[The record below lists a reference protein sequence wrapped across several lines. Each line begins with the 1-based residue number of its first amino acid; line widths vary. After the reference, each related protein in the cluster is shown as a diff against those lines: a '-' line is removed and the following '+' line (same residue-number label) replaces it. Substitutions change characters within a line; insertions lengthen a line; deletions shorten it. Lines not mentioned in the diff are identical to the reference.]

1 MIPPRAAI
9 FTLGCRTNQYDEVI
23 IARNL
28 MDAGFVIVPSD
39 QTADLYVINTCTVT
53 HRADADSRKAARKA
67 LRLNPK
73 AFMAVVGCYSQRSS
87 DKITLIN
94 GVDLI
99 LGNKEKYNISTHLPT
114 PLTKNENP
122 VVVISKPESE
132 KSFGSTVSVP
142 LSRTRALLKIQDGCD
157 QYCSYCIVP
166 HVRGKPRSLPRQEVI
181 NRIAELVAVGYREIV
196 LTGIHLGIWGK
207 ESGESLSDLI
217 RAFDEIDGEF
227 RIRLSS
233 IEPMEL
239 TDELIDLLTSS
250 PRICRHLHIPIQSAS
265 DQVLKAMGRPYRVE
279 ESGRIMEKIKKTD
292 SGWNIGTDLIVGF
305 PTETDENF
313 DEQLS
318 NINNLPI
325 DYFHIFTYSPREET
339 PASKLKTVV
348 TQDTVKSRLM
358 RLKEIDR
365 SARENFLKSQNHQIL
380 TLIVEQSRSKGND
393 IITGLSD
400 NYLRVGI
407 PSLLDHTIV
416 ITGILNVDVSL
427 RATLTSTR

>member
-1 MIPPRAAI
+1 MNPPKAGI

-28 MDAGFVIVPSD
+28 MDAGFVIVPPD

-67 LRLNPK
+67 LRLNPD
-73 AFMAVVGCYSQRSS
+73 AFVAVVGCYSQRSPE
-87 DKITLIN
+87 KIELID

-99 LGNKEKYNISTHLPT
+99 LGNSEKYNISIHLPS
-114 PLTKNENP
+114 PLAKNKIPSLIIGE
-122 VVVISKPESE
+122 PESE
-132 KSFGSTVSVP
+132 KSFGSTVLVP

-157 QYCSYCIVP
+157 QYCTYCIVP
-166 HVRGKPRSLPRQEVI
+166 HVRGRPRSLPRHDVLS
-181 NRIAELVAVGYREIV
+181 RISELVAIGYREIV

-207 ESGESLSDLI
+207 DAGESLSDLI
-217 RAFDEIDGEF
+217 RAFDDLDGEF

-239 TDELIDLLTSS
+239 TDELIELVTSS

-265 DQVLKAMGRPYRVE
+265 DQVLKAMGRPYSVGGLVRV
-279 ESGRIMEKIKKTD
+279 MEKIKKTD

-305 PTETDENF
+305 PTETDEDFN
-313 DEQLS
+313 EQLA

-325 DYFHIFTYSPREET
+325 DYFHIFTYSRREET
-339 PASKLKTVV
+339 PASKLKTVF
-348 TQDTVKSRLM
+348 TQDTVKSRLLL
-358 RLKEIDR
+358 LKEIDR
-365 SARENFLKSQNHQIL
+365 RIREKFLKSQNHRIL
-380 TLIVEQSRSKGND
+380 TFIVEQSRLESSD

-400 NYLRVGI
+400 NYIRAGI
-407 PSLLDHTIV
+407 SSLPDHATIV
-416 ITGILNVDVSL
+416 TGILNVDESL
-427 RATLTSTR
+427 STTLTITQ